1 MHGFS
6 HSDDERARSR
16 EPGWWIRVARRR
28 AAGSGLAGE
37 ASRPRSGWP
46 AHRGDA
52 SPSCSWTSTNM
63 RRPARV
69 VNGATCDCT
78 ENLQHIIICA
88 IAPAAGT
95 NLDRRRGIA
104 GDCAAW
110 DDHRVWARSC
120 RSSSAIST
128 TSRSS
133 TTSPWVWR
141 RRVRQDARGGQQGA
155 RRRVVA
161 TEMGPRAWN
170 YAAAVEKLALDVR
183 REFGRADLGLVS
195 ATRDI
200 VAAVPKMPTR
210 SDQAHEADLSA
221 RLGGNAA
228 MQKAVK
234 SELRSRIQPPL
245 R

>member
-1 MHGFS
+1 
-6 HSDDERARSR
+6 
-16 EPGWWIRVARRR
+16 
-28 AAGSGLAGE
+28 
-37 ASRPRSGWP
+37 
-46 AHRGDA
+46 
-52 SPSCSWTSTNM
+52 
-63 RRPARV
+63 
-69 VNGATCDCT
+69 
-78 ENLQHIIICA
+78 
-88 IAPAAGT
+88 
-95 NLDRRRGIA
+95 
-104 GDCAAW
+104 
-110 DDHRVWARSC
+110 
-120 RSSSAIST
+120 
-128 TSRSS
+128 
-133 TTSPWVWR
+133 
-141 RRVRQDARGGQQGA
+141 
-155 RRRVVA
+155 
-161 TEMGPRAWN
+161 MGPRAWN